1 MWRRA
6 GGLSSRPKRLPVYG
20 GDPGNRRYSRLAE
33 IDTGNAS
40 KLAETWVFDTRPTP
54 AAHANRPAQAT
65 PLVVNGV
72 MYVVTAHQ
80 SLVAL
85 DPETGKPIWIFAHQ
99 HVGRP
104 PRGVAYWPGDRDNP
118 ARILFGTYDGFL
130 LAVNAKTG
138 KAIPGFGN
146 EGEIDLKVGMKDHY
160 PDVHYGLSGAPVIY
174 KNLAITGSHTQDS
187 PSLGSRGD
195 ARAWDVAPA
204 SRYGPSTRCRSR
216 ERTAIIP
223 GSTTAG
229 ETAREPTPG
238 PRRRS
243 TPKPARST

>member
-1 MWRRA
+1 MRILGIVSCGAALAASALAQNDW
-6 GGLSSRPKRLPVYG
+6 PVYG

-40 KLAETWVFDTRPTP
+40 KLAEAWVFDTRPTP

-85 DPETGKPIWIFAHQ
+85 DPESGKPIWIFTHQ

-138 KAIPGFGN
+138 KASR
-146 EGEIDLKVGMKDHY
+146 DSAMKAK
-160 PDVHYGLSGAPVIY
+160 SI
-174 KNLAITGSHTQDS
+174 
-187 PSLGSRGD
+187 
-195 ARAWDVAPA
+195 
-204 SRYGPSTRCRSR
+204 
-216 ERTAIIP
+216 
-223 GSTTAG
+223 
-229 ETAREPTPG
+229 
-238 PRRRS
+238 
-243 TPKPARST
+243 